1 MSCRSRTLS
10 WWPDPRDIRWWL
22 TLRDRPTA
30 GSSPERRRTW
40 RRDAIGDGG
49 QMLRSQWWIM
59 ITNNYG
65 SGSPSSSSWSW
76 SWSCIHQLYHH
87 DGWQLSLWYWMMD
100 WNYDKIILILTMDD
114 GWDIP
119 LVAVG
124 LEVLPSLFRSIL
136 HPWLPWLIW
145 NPQSDLSSAF
155 SVDPGIQRFPPWLPA
170 RLESAR
176 IHPCA
181 SRRSQP
187 RTWRT
192 RSSSPWE
199 SRRSRRSR
207 GSSWRGNVMD
217 AEQQSATC
225 SLMFLVIYIYIYI

>member
-1 MSCRSRTLS
+1 MDETFRWSQLVSKFYPHYFGQFCTPGCHGWFGLPKVTSPVPFL
-10 WWPDPRDIRWWL
+10 WDP
-22 TLRDRPTA
+22 
-30 GSSPERRRTW
+30 E
-40 RRDAIGDGG
+40 
-49 QMLRSQWWIM
+49 
-59 ITNNYG
+59 
-65 SGSPSSSSWSW
+65 
-76 SWSCIHQLYHH
+76 
-87 DGWQLSLWYWMMD
+87 
-100 WNYDKIILILTMDD
+100 
-114 GWDIP
+114 IP
-119 LVAVG
+119 
-124 LEVLPSLFRSIL
+124 P
-136 HPWLPWLIW
+136 
-145 NPQSDLSSAF
+145 N
-155 SVDPGIQRFPPWLPA
+155 WLPA

-225 SLMFLVIYIYIYI
+225 RLMFFSDIYSYYIYLWYNMWYDIITYADRCLLLHGIFFAGDHPR